1 MAEPIRL
8 LIIDDHRIVRE
19 GLKTFL
25 APNPRMQIIGEG
37 QDGREAVE
45 LASRLKPDVVL
56 MDLVMPG
63 MDGIEAT
70 RQITACLPQARVL
83 IITSFTEE
91 ERVMGAIQV
100 GAAGYLLKDSSPQIL
115 EEAIEAVYRGESY
128 LPPSIAR
135 KVIHSLRRPEETTP
149 AALSLTPREIEIVKL
164 VAMGYTNEEI
174 ASAIYISP
182 RTVSSHLWR
191 LMRKIQADNRTQ
203 VAIYAFRHGIAAQ
216 ER

>member
-1 MAEPIRL
+1 MAERIRL

-25 APNPRMQIIGEG
+25 APNPRMQIVGEG

-45 LASRLKPDVVL
+45 LAARLKPDVVL

-70 RQITACLPQARVL
+70 RQITACLPQVRVL

-135 KVIHSLRRPEETTP
+135 KVIHSLRRPEGSAP

-174 ASAIYISP
+174 AEAIYISP

-203 VAIYAFRHGIAAQ
+203 VAIYAFRHGIATQ
-216 ER
+216 ES